1 MFTLSIDDEQ
11 SVEATALAWAN
22 TNRLVVGYTDGSVA
36 LWSLHPHLLLS
47 RHPLHSTYIIDL
59 STGYPSRPYLV
70 TSVPIYG
77 LPTLADLSH
86 PTHETTSFVRN
97 SITTQPNLLQ
107 WNDHLQGFFSCYPSG
122 AVVETAISFMH
133 HRYFPHL
140 RRVVDLPGQ
149 LTCLAGGYSHPFLLV
164 GSKDGSVWACNAAK
178 KLFSMRTDRPM
189 KQRVFEHEY
198 RPAERFSAQGEG
210 GGGVRG
216 AVRILGGWGPE
227 QNSSRG
233 EPKKKPAKRAKG
245 PKPKRGRPKKKK
257 EGEDEGERMDVDEE
271 GVVEEAVEEEVEV
284 EVEAVEGEAKVGRQ
298 GKSAM
303 INHEPLTRIM
313 VMEWNP
319 NLECGCWA
327 AVAAASGIVRVM
339 DLGVTSEN

>member
-11 SVEATALAWAN
+11 SVEATALAWTN
-22 TNRLVVGYTDGSVA
+22 TNRLVVGYTDGSIA
-36 LWSLHPHLLLS
+36 LWSLHPLHLLS

-77 LPTLADLSH
+77 LPTLVDLSN
-86 PTHETTSFVRN
+86 PSHETSSFVRN

-107 WNDHLQGFFSCYPSG
+107 WSDHLQGFFSCYPSG

-189 KQRVFEHEY
+189 KQKVFEHEY
-198 RPAERFSAQGEG
+198 RPAERFTAEG
-210 GGGVRG
+210 GEGVRG

-257 EGEDEGERMDVDEE
+257 EGEDEGDRMDVDEE
-271 GVVEEAVEEEVEV
+271 PVEEEVEV
-284 EVEAVEGEAKVGRQ
+284 EVEAEGEDK

-327 AVAAASGIVRVM
+327 AIAAASGIVRIM
-339 DLGVTSEN
+339 DLGVASEAE